1 MELEQCVM
9 KYIEN
14 IILNFGKFLLAAI
27 LFVAMIL
34 STIVSLPFI
43 IGGKI
48 LDMWRTYQME
58 SAKGF

>member
-1 MELEQCVM
+1 M